1 MKRLEISDLIIA
13 AEHAF
18 LTAFSENFV
27 VASRE
32 TFYESSYRGG
42 FRLILTNEENRCEVL
57 YSDMQLEVQ
66 FNGKEAFGPTV
77 HPGFAGNTFSR
88 EHLREYL
95 LSIAASASVTSNLNF
110 SRSESVH

>member
-1 MKRLEISDLIIA
+1 MKTIKITDLIID

-18 LTAFSENFV
+18 LTAFSNNYIV
-27 VASRE
+27 TLRE
-32 TFYESSYRGG
+32 TFYENSFKGG

-66 FNGKEAFGPTV
+66 FNGKEVFGPTV
-77 HPGFAGNTFSR
+77 HTGFSGNSFSR